1 MLRAAILSAFAGV
14 DGTEFDRTEF
24 DRTEFDRVGGLM
36 RPRAGRL
43 DSGGRTTLG
52 PTRALFAP
60 TLALLISTLALCAST
75 PASATPETLKRSA
88 GNILFAPF
96 DIAASPITAGKALYT
111 NLREID
117 DARWKRIVFPIPGYI
132 WILGVQIGGGA
143 IREVAGLLELVPG
156 LGLLFFD
163 ADLDPLF
170 GPVERNKALVDLE
183 TPPLNIKFGV
193 NYVAS
198 PSR

>member
-1 MLRAAILSAFAGV
+1 LGSA
-14 DGTEFDRTEF
+14 RTHF
-24 DRTEFDRVGGLM
+24 ISAL
-36 RPRAGRL
+36 
-43 DSGGRTTLG
+43 
-52 PTRALFAP
+52 ALFAA
-60 TLALLISTLALCAST
+60 TLAVFAPT
-75 PASATPETLKRSA
+75 PAFATPETLKRSA

-117 DARWKRIVFPIPGYI
+117 DARWKRIVFPIPGYL

-143 IREVAGLLELVPG
+143 LREIAGLLELVPG

-163 ADLDPLF
+163 ADLDPLY
-170 GPVERNKALVDLE
+170 GPIERNEALVDLE
-183 TPPLNIKFGV
+183 TPPLKIKFGV

-198 PSR
+198 PGQ